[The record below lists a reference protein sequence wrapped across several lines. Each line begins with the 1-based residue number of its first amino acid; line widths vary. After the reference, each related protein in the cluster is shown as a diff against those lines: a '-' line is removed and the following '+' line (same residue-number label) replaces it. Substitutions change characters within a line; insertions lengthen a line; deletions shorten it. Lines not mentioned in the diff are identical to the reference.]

1 MASEHD
7 SLKVRGTGHVADRVL
22 GVRVQE
28 GVLYSQQLDP
38 CLGDHQH
45 QEYYLLTARHL

>member
-1 MASEHD
+1 MASKHD
-7 SLKVRGTGHVADRVL
+7 SLKVRGSGHVADRVF

-28 GVLYSQQLDP
+28 GVLYSQQLDR

-45 QEYYLLTARHL
+45 QEYYLFAARDL